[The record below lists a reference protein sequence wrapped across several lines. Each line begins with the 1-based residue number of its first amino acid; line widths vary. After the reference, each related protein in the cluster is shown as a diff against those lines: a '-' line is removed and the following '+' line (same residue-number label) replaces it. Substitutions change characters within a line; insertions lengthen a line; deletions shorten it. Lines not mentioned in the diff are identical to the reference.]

1 MKPKIFSIWA
11 NVVKKEV
18 PTLVSRVAEWATN
31 NNLELFLPNTL
42 EDLDF
47 TEDKCTLYS
56 SEDLPNVDFVLWL
69 GGDGTLLSAVRL
81 FSNPM
86 VPVLGV
92 HIGGLGFLAQIV
104 PEELIEKL
112 YLIKNG
118 DFTIQDRLV
127 LNAEISQ
134 EGENN
139 TYFAI
144 NDFVVQNKIA
154 YRVTSLD
161 LYINNKHVSNYKSDG
176 IIISTPTGST
186 AYSLSIFFLMS
197 VCT

>member
-1 MKPKIFSIWA
+1 M
-11 NVVKKEV
+11 
-18 PTLVSRVAEWATN
+18 L
-31 NNLELFLPNTL
+31 
-42 EDLDF
+42 
-47 TEDKCTLYS
+47 C
-56 SEDLPNVDFVLWL
+56 L

-112 YLIKNG
+112 DLIKNG

-134 EGENN
+134 EGG
-139 TYFAI
+139 
-144 NDFVVQNKIA
+144 K
-154 YRVTSLD
+154 
-161 LYINNKHVSNYKSDG
+161 
-176 IIISTPTGST
+176 
-186 AYSLSIFFLMS
+186 
-197 VCT
+197 